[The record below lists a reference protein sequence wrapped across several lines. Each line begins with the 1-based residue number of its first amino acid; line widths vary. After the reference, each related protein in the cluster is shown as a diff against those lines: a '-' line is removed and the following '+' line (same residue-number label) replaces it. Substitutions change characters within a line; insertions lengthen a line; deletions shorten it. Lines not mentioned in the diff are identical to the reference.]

1 MMLTMLMGMI
11 SMTVFMMIMVVV
23 IAMMMK
29 ISIRFLDNSPPDKNK
44 AQLLPTRTTIPRTTP
59 H

>member
-29 ISIRFLDNSPPDKNK
+29 ISIRFLDNSPPG
-44 AQLLPTRTTIPRTTP
+44 TIPHRI
-59 H
+59 